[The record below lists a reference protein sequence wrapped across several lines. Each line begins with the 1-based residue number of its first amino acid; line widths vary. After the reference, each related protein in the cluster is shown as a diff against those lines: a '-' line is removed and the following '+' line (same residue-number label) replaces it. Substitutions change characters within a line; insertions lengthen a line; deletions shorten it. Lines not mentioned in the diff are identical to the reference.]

1 MVPRDAGND
10 CISPASHAGTTGTT
24 GTDAIV
30 PEPAPELRLWR
41 EPVSASEH
49 LACPRCGN
57 GEFWL
62 RPDGKIICAD
72 DDCYAASGMWW
83 LT

>member
-1 MVPRDAGND
+1 M
-10 CISPASHAGTTGTT
+10 STY
-24 GTDAIV
+24 
-30 PEPAPELRLWR
+30 R
-41 EPVSASEH
+41 EPVSPSEH

-72 DDCYAASGMWW
+72 DDCYAAPGMRWITNEAAAVIAD
-83 LT
+83 LALNAAGVV